1 MSIDN
6 LAPWPEIHPGDHVL
20 LRSRAGTTH
29 NVITVAHTLPPE
41 PGDGPGLTDTQ
52 GRSYRH
58 YYYTADHAITAPE
71 ISDSIDALAAL
82 LEKISVQLLGHTIEE
97 VDDGR

>member
-6 LAPWPEIHPGDHVL
+6 PTPWPEIRPGDRIL
-20 LRSRAGTTH
+20 LRSRTGTTH
-29 NVITVAHTLPPE
+29 TVITVARTLPAE

-52 GRSYRH
+52 GHSYRH
-58 YYYTADHAITAPE
+58 YYYTADHAITARE

-82 LEKISVQLLGHTIEE
+82 LEKISVQLLGRTIEE
-97 VDDGR
+97 IDGDR